1 MSGVGQTMAVDST
14 AVLLQAASLL
24 LSYPAADTTADL
36 DLIASALAE
45 QPPSRPRRALE
56 RFLAWWT
63 GLDTD
68 EREQSY
74 VATFDLDPDVS
85 LYLSEEQPR
94 TSRTRGAE
102 LLELRRAYIAA
113 GVDVTW
119 RELPDFLP
127 LMLEA
132 AAADPACRPLLAARR
147 DALESLKGHLERR
160 QSPFALVVG
169 ARLEEVRP

>member
-1 MSGVGQTMAVDST
+1 M
-14 AVLLQAASLL
+14 
-24 LSYPAADTTADL
+24 
-36 DLIASALAE
+36 
-45 QPPSRPRRALE
+45 
-56 RFLAWWT
+56 
-63 GLDTD
+63 
-68 EREQSY
+68 
-74 VATFDLDPDVS
+74 ATFDLDPDVS

-102 LLELRRAYIAA
+102 LLELRRAYVAA

-160 QSPFALVVG
+160 KSPFALVVG
-169 ARLEEVRP
+169 ALLEEVRL